1 MGTGMEDG
9 AARLDC
15 VRSLDAGLI
24 GELEIL
30 LSSLRKR
37 RTERVTVQVTD
48 SSCAFV
54 GKSVN

>member
-1 MGTGMEDG
+1 MGSGMEDG

-15 VRSLDAGLI
+15 VRSLVAGHI
-24 GELEIL
+24 VGLEML

-48 SSCAFV
+48 SSWPLSA
-54 GKSVN
+54 KA